1 MREGWVIGV
10 VQQST
15 FEFGEEG
22 MRAAI
27 SLAKGE
33 QVDEEIPIDV
43 SIVTPDN
50 LEDFEFYLED

>member
-1 MREGWVIGV
+1 
-10 VQQST
+10 
-15 FEFGEEG
+15 

-27 SLAKGE
+27 SLAQGE
-33 QVDEEIPIDV
+33 QVDDEIPIDV